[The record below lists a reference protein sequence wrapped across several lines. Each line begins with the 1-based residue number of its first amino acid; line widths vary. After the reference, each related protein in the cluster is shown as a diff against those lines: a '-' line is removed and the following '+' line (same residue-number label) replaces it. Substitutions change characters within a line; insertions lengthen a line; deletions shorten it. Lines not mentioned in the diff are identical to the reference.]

1 MTIEPLT
8 PACCDLS
15 DFPRMMLD
23 IRRLRGSSFDATL
36 DDSAWRA
43 GLNLW
48 MTAWHQV
55 PAASLEDKEEELT
68 KAAGLGRDVKTWRKI
83 RSVALRGW
91 VKCSDGLLYH
101 ETIAEI
107 ALEAWIDKLGQRL
120 SSGAGNAKRH
130 GFDFDPAPV
139 VDDVKVAAEMLARLN
154 PKSRHLSKSHVV
166 RSLAGLPPGETKPPT
181 GKPGRNPSGSQGNGM
196 ERKVGEASKK
206 ASPTNDVRDDERAVG
221 SSPLHVWQGPD
232 DVREAFA
239 KEMGE
244 PWTMAYIDPA
254 GWQDVPERALIPA
267 TGTAGRKIV
276 GEARRVLSGLKLT
289 VLEKAA

>member
-1 MTIEPLT
+1 MTTEPLT

-36 DDSAWRA
+36 NDAAWRA

-48 MTAWHQV
+48 MTAWHQI
-55 PAASLEDKEEELT
+55 PAGSLEDTEAELT
-68 KAAGLGRDVKTWRKI
+68 KAAGLGRDVKTWRKL
-83 RSVALRGW
+83 RADALRGW

-130 GFDFDPAPV
+130 GIDFDPAPI

-154 PKSRHLSKSHVV
+154 PKSRHMSKSHVV
-166 RSLAGLPPGETKPPT
+166 RALAGLPPGETKPPT
-181 GKPGRNPSGSQGNGM
+181 GKPARTPVRSQGNGM

-206 ASPTNDVRDDERAVG
+206 ASPTDAVRDDERAEG
-221 SSPLHVWQGPD
+221 SPPLRLVRTEPD
-232 DVREAFA
+232 DSERGWLLLAA
-239 KEMGE
+239 QARQDKLR
-244 PWTMAYIDPA
+244 ARLSDPDHA
-254 GWQDVPERALIPA
+254 SECAEFECYANAQAV
-267 TGTAGRKIV
+267 
-276 GEARRVLSGLKLT
+276 ARRR
-289 VLEKAA
+289 AAA